1 MTLDSTESMQ
11 SDSRPR
17 PRVDWALVVALDCQS
32 LVEWPETF
40 ALTDLAEVSV
50 GRGASR
56 RFVKGD
62 TPAARLELA
71 DRWVSQSHARLSRN
85 GDLWSI
91 ADDGSTNGIHV
102 NGERVAHS
110 ALADGDVITCGGTFL
125 ILRRTD
131 GYVRP
136 VAPLAEGPAALRTM
150 SPAYG
155 YELDFLRKVARSS
168 VPLLVQ
174 GESGTGRTRVIR
186 AVHELSGRRGSLST
200 FVTGTDDPSTQLL
213 AVDGGTLFITELAD
227 LPVADQAVLLRLVE
241 ERELH
246 PAGAEKATPVD
257 IRVVA
262 ATRRPGSHFTK
273 DGRIRRDLYARLRGF
288 ELRLPPLRERR
299 EDLGQLIT
307 ALILRHDP
315 AGPPRTLSRA
325 AAAAI
330 FAYSWPLN
338 IRELEESLCEAFN
351 ASGGAET
358 GLDHL
363 PRHVRDAC
371 ATPRTPSSTERERLV
386 AILERHGGNLSAVAR
401 ELVTS
406 RSQLYRLLARHA
418 IRPW

>member
-1 MTLDSTESMQ
+1 MTLESTESMQ

-17 PRVDWALVVALDCQS
+17 PRVDWTLIVALDCQS
-32 LVEWPETF
+32 LTEWPESF
-40 ALTDLAEVSV
+40 ALTELTELSI
-50 GRGASR
+50 GRGAPR
-56 RFVKGD
+56 RFIKD
-62 TPAARLELA
+62 ATPSGRLELV
-71 DRWVSQSHARLSRN
+71 DRWVSQSHARLVRN

-91 ADDGSTNGIHV
+91 GDEGSTNGIHV
-102 NGERVAHS
+102 NGDRVAQ
-110 ALADGDVITCGGTFL
+110 ATLADGDVITCGGTFL
-125 ILRRTD
+125 VLRRTD

-136 VAPLAEGPAALRTM
+136 AAPAAEGPEALRTM

-186 AVHELSGRRGSLST
+186 AVHEISGRRGPLST
-200 FVTGTDDPSTQLL
+200 FTTGSDDPPSALVGT
-213 AVDGGTLFITELAD
+213 DGGTLFVTELAD
-227 LPVADQAVLLRLVE
+227 LPVNDQAVLLRLVE

-246 PAGAEKATPVD
+246 PAGAEKPTPVD

-299 EDLGQLIT
+299 EDLGLFIA
-307 ALILRHDP
+307 ALHHRQNG
-315 AGPPRTLSRA
+315 AGSSRTLSRA

-338 IRELEESLCEAFN
+338 IRELEESLCEAFT
-351 ASGGAET
+351 AAGGGEV

-363 PRHVRDAC
+363 PRHVRDAGS
-371 ATPRTPSSTERERLV
+371 TPRTPSSTERERLV